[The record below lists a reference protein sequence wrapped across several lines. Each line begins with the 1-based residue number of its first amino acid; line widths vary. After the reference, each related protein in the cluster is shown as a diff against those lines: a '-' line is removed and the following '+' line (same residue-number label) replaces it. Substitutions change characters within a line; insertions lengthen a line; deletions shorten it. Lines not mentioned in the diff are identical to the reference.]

1 MGGERLSSYDLT
13 LPGVSFLPAL
23 PRGDPRGLVCV
34 LTQMSVAPSSRQQ
47 ALRQPRPRPILG
59 LIYWAPESCQQ
70 GVARK
75 QNNNKKKKVNDLGF
89 FFNK

>member
-1 MGGERLSSYDLT
+1 MGGERLSSYSLT
-13 LPGVSFLPAL
+13 LPRAAGIFCQHFHGGTLTGSLVLP
-23 PRGDPRGLVCV
+23 
-34 LTQMSVAPSSRQQ
+34 QMSAAPSSRQQ
-47 ALRQPRPRPILG
+47 ALRQPRTRPILR

-75 QNNNKKKKVNDLGF
+75 QNNNKKKVNDLGF

>member
-1 MGGERLSSYDLT
+1 M
-13 LPGVSFLPAL
+13 
-23 PRGDPRGLVCV
+23 VCV
-34 LTQMSVAPSSRQQ
+34 LTQMSAAPSSRQQ

-75 QNNNKKKKVNDLGF
+75 QNNNNKKKS
-89 FFNK
+89 

>member
-1 MGGERLSSYDLT
+1 MPESTFPWYPEGFMHALMQTEPVSNPFHGSNSMLG
-13 LPGVSFLPAL
+13 LPP
-23 PRGDPRGLVCV
+23 
-34 LTQMSVAPSSRQQ
+34 T
-47 ALRQPRPRPILG
+47 RPILG

-75 QNNNKKKKVNDLGF
+75 QNNNKKVNDLGF